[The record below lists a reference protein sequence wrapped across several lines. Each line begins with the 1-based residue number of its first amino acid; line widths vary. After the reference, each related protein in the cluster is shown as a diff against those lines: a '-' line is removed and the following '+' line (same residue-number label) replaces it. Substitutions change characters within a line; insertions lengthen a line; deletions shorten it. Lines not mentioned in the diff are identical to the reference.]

1 MEEEV
6 LSDSGG
12 EEGLEAMSQP
22 AVNDL
27 PSEVE

>member
-12 EEGLEAMSQP
+12 EEAEAMSQP
-22 AVNDL
+22 AVDDL